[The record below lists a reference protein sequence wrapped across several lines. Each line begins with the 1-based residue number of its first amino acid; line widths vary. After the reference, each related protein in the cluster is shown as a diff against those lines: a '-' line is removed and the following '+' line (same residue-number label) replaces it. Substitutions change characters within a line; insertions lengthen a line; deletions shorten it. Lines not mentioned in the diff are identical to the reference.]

1 MPGRPRLCPPADA
14 AGLPAT
20 SGEQVRKLKARV
32 DELERTR
39 SSVELYKEKMAERSS
54 KDRLQ
59 GAAPGAGVDLG
70 KYGLDGHSQEVLWLF
85 VRDKLMTEQE
95 NGEPAAG
102 RRAACSHFLL
112 LGLWVAQ
119 RWPTGVSPSSALGP
133 LHRPG
138 REDQYHQPILLLGNG
153 DLRDLPEITQP
164 ARFRIWPLVLA
175 WVSSRSL
182 VLAWV
187 SSRSLVLAWVSSRST
202 AATSF
207 VRVSHRR
214 PPNSGFVFSSR
225 QSPRKP
231 RPQRYG
237 SRLNPR
243 PALISCAWSRVFRV
257 DWKTFF
263 YNLKD
268 TWWKDLMVSVGR
280 VENFLYNQNILGWEG
295 T

>member
-59 GAAPGAGVDLG
+59 GAAPGAGADLG

-102 RRAACSHFLL
+102 RRAACSRFLL
-112 LGLWVAQ
+112 LGLWVVRQ
-119 RWPTGVSPSSALGP
+119 GPTGVSPSSALALGP

-138 REDQYHQPILLLGNG
+138 REDQYRQPILPLGNG

-187 SSRSLVLAWVSSRST
+187 SSWST

-214 PPNSGFVFSSR
+214 PPNQGSFSLPGNLR
-225 QSPRKP
+225 GSPGPK
-231 RPQRYG
+231 G
-237 SRLNPR
+237 M
-243 PALISCAWSRVFRV
+243 AV
-257 DWKTFF
+257 D
-263 YNLKD
+263 
-268 TWWKDLMVSVGR
+268 
-280 VENFLYNQNILGWEG
+280 
-295 T
+295 